1 MKKFKVGLQLYS
13 VRGEMEKDMEKTLKA
28 VKEMGYDYVEFAGYF
43 DKSADEIKA
52 LLDKYGLEAV
62 SVHQV
67 PSFYWEKGQ
76 EAVDFVKTLG
86 VKYSVIPWYDAEALK
101 ADWECT
107 TKKFAELGKLLKE
120 NGIQLGY
127 HNHDF
132 EFQPYDGGLLIDK
145 LYEAVPSEYLVP
157 QFDTCWV
164 KYANYCPVEY
174 INKYSGQVGILH
186 LKDFVASKFAA
197 GAVYGL
203 IDENGNNN
211 TNDKKDEPEFMYKP
225 LGQGVQDFKAIL
237 EAAEKAGT
245 EYVIVEQDD
254 WYDGDALEI
263 AKTSRE
269 YLKNTFDI

>member
-13 VRGEMEKDMEKTLKA
+13 IRCEMEKDMEATLKA
-28 VKEMGYDYVEFAGYF
+28 VKDMGYDYVEFAGYF
-43 DKSADEIKA
+43 DKSADEIRA

-76 EAVDFVKTLG
+76 EAIDFVKKLG
-86 VKYSVIPWYDAEALK
+86 VKYWAIPWYDAEQLK
-101 ADWECT
+101 ADWDNT
-107 TKKFAELGKLLKE
+107 TKKFAELGALLKQ
-120 NGIQLGY
+120 NGIQLCY

-132 EFQPYDGGLLIDK
+132 EFKPFDGGLLIDK
-145 LYEAVPSEYLVP
+145 LYASVPELNP

-164 KYANYCPVEY
+164 KYASYSPEEY
-174 INKYSGQVGILH
+174 LEKYSGKVGIIH
-186 LKDFVASKFAA
+186 LKDFVASKFAS
-197 GAVYGL
+197 GPVYGL

-211 TNDKKDEPEFMYKP
+211 ETDKQDAPEFMFKP

-254 WYDGDALEI
+254 WYDGDALQI
-263 AKTSRE
+263 AKASRE
-269 YLKNTFDI
+269 YLKNAFGI